1 MSWLDQIKTGIT
13 ITTGDGQSYTPSW
26 MVAGTKKRLGFNIA
40 KFEFPKVSG
49 SLVKRSEPLGMEY
62 DLEIYFSGDGGT
74 EQGPNVGNGYFDYLV
89 ATQLFQDSA
98 KDKRAWVIKHPMYGQ
113 LTVQPISMTIDNSS
127 LNVSK
132 INAVIIETISQDYP
146 IAIRKPIDVI
156 SLDAITT
163 SGLLVS
169 ATANSDVI
177 TKVPPANITAASVN
191 SLQSNFNKFLAQVQK
206 AINTATS
213 DFNSYFN
220 TFNQAYN
227 GINNLIGDASQVLNL
242 LQAVVNKPATF
253 VLSLNS
259 RLKLLQGQFTTL
271 ETTITGSMSNLDKL
285 LYMSLGGGCISAMA
299 LSCSQLQP
307 NDLVYASDAL
317 DTISALLNYYNQY
330 LLDLD
335 NMQTI
340 NGGNTTSFI
349 PDFDSLIALE
359 ELMNFTISNL
369 WNIALNGKQK
379 RSIVLEND
387 SNWVV
392 LTHQLYGL
400 DDADTNLVTLMQ
412 QNNAGLDTALQVR
425 KNTEVI
431 YYI

>member
-1 MSWLDQIKTGIT
+1 M
-13 ITTGDGQSYTPSW
+13 
-26 MVAGTKKRLGFNIA
+26 
-40 KFEFPKVSG
+40 
-49 SLVKRSEPLGMEY
+49 
-62 DLEIYFSGDGGT
+62 
-74 EQGPNVGNGYFDYLV
+74 
-89 ATQLFQDSA
+89 
-98 KDKRAWVIKHPMYGQ
+98 
-113 LTVQPISMTIDNSS
+113 
-127 LNVSK
+127 
-132 INAVIIETISQDYP
+132 
-146 IAIRKPIDVI
+146 
-156 SLDAITT
+156 
-163 SGLLVS
+163 
-169 ATANSDVI
+169 
-177 TKVPPANITAASVN
+177 
-191 SLQSNFNKFLAQVQK
+191 
-206 AINTATS
+206 
-213 DFNSYFN
+213 
-220 TFNQAYN
+220 
-227 GINNLIGDASQVLNL
+227 
-242 LQAVVNKPATF
+242 
-253 VLSLNS
+253 
-259 RLKLLQGQFTTL
+259 QGQFTTL

-340 NGGNTTSFI
+340 NGGNVTSFI